1 MFQIDSIEIIDFIAA
16 ILTTSAFVP
25 QVYKTF
31 KTKDVEAISLSMYL
45 VMFAGVLLWL
55 IYGVY
60 INSLSMLIANSVT
73 LALILI
79 IIFLKIKHNKKN
91 NFFDGMTV
99 DYNWLYFCYI

>member
-1 MFQIDSIEIIDFIAA
+1 MTIILKIMFQIDSIEIIGFIAA

-25 QVYKTF
+25 QVYKTL

-45 VMFAGVLLWL
+45 VMFTGVLLWL

-60 INSLSMLIANSVT
+60 INSLSMLFANSIT

-79 IIFLKIKHNKKN
+79 LIVLKIKHSKKVI
-91 NFFDGMTV
+91 F
-99 DYNWLYFCYI
+99 

>member
-1 MFQIDSIEIIDFIAA
+1 MFEIDSIEIIGFIAA

-25 QVYKTF
+25 QVYKTL

-45 VMFAGVLLWL
+45 VMFTGVLLWI

-60 INSLSMLIANSVT
+60 INSLSMLFANSIT

-79 IIFLKIKHNKKN
+79 LIVLKIKHSKKVI
-91 NFFDGMTV
+91 F
-99 DYNWLYFCYI
+99 